1 MTGEQT
7 SKVQN
12 APTAAWLD
20 VDKSDLNFGSL
31 AGKLRLGQIPPLHKG
46 YSWHC
51 IPPVGPGAKPQPES
65 ILVNFRTKMKLY
77 GAI

>member
-12 APTAAWLD
+12 APTAARLD
-20 VDKSDLNFGSL
+20 VHKPDLNIGSL

-46 YSWHC
+46 YS
-51 IPPVGPGAKPQPES
+51 
-65 ILVNFRTKMKLY
+65 
-77 GAI
+77 